1 MVCQKVGGGKHSM
14 CPPDFG
20 GLSCAVQKASR
31 AEVVSGLTDQE
42 TVRSKSSSAQPHSHS
57 A

>member
-1 MVCQKVGGGKHSM
+1 M